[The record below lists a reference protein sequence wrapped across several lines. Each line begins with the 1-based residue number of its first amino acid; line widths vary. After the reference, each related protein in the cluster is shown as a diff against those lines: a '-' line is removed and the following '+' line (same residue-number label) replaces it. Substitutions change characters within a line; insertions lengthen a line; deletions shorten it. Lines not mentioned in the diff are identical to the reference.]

1 MGLAPYG
8 IEGSD
13 QTKSFIEKIKT
24 KIVDIK
30 EDGSIFLNQEYF
42 QYTYGLKMI
51 NEKKFQN
58 LFGIKIRKRRTKY
71 YPRSLQYGTCNPNG
85 NGGDC
90 SKMVIE
96 TKRITNSK
104 NLCLSGGVALNCV
117 ANGKIEELN
126 LFDNIYIQPASGD
139 AGGSLGCALAINH
152 MYFGLA
158 RKYSNEYDLMK
169 GSYLGPYFSKKKY

>member
-51 NEKKFQN
+51 NEKKVSKFVWDKN
-58 LFGIKIRKRRTKY
+58 SKRRTKY

-90 SKMVIE
+90 S
-96 TKRITNSK
+96 
-104 NLCLSGGVALNCV
+104 
-117 ANGKIEELN
+117 
-126 LFDNIYIQPASGD
+126 
-139 AGGSLGCALAINH
+139 
-152 MYFGLA
+152 
-158 RKYSNEYDLMK
+158 
-169 GSYLGPYFSKKKY
+169 